1 MIQMYKTSGLKSIQI
16 HFIRI
21 SGVILKTID
30 FYLNFL
36 YVFSAFLTFHI
47 TIVSAFVIHMK
58 KKTVLIVEDSPG
70 FSELMKFVVEDEGFR
85 GVVFPLEEDF
95 LQWVDR
101 EKPAAIIMDL
111 ALNRLSGFDLIQEL
125 KDHARHKTIP
135 VIVITGRDLDVKDIT
150 QLKMH
155 GIPYLRKGRVDMHE
169 IHQTIRDTVM
179 KTE

>member
-1 MIQMYKTSGLKSIQI
+1 M
-16 HFIRI
+16 HFGATCHQA
-21 SGVILKTID
+21 SSL
-30 FYLNFL
+30 
-36 YVFSAFLTFHI
+36 S
-47 TIVSAFVIHMK
+47 SMK

-85 GVVFPLEEDF
+85 GVVFPLEENF

-101 EKPAAIIMDL
+101 EKPAAILMDL
-111 ALNRLSGFDLIQEL
+111 ALNRLSGFDLIKEL
-125 KDHARHKTIP
+125 KEHARHKTIP

-150 QLKMH
+150 QLKMY

-169 IHQTIRDTVM
+169 IHQTIRNTVT